1 MPRRPHPS
9 CSHLHFLIVGSTAA
23 IPITKQWMCLTLSPT
38 FTTMSYHD
46 FIAFRRTLGRTPPLD
61 RMTVSARGLDFAVWT
76 SEPIADALPLLLVNG
91 GLLYDHAILWPALSP
106 LAATRQVILYD
117 QRGRGE
123 TSSPA
128 DPLSARIEDDADDI
142 PALRRA
148 LGIRRWDVLGHSW
161 GGGIAMLAV
170 ARDQAGTRRLVTAN
184 AVGPTSAWMPTL
196 QANAVARV
204 DDERGAI
211 LSRIYPDALMTP
223 DVAAH
228 GAYSRASYPAYFVD
242 PEFRLRFSP
251 PDAVSPTGAAV
262 AARLRREGYDW
273 SERLRALSTPTLVL
287 HGEGDALP
295 PSVAKELAQLLPR
308 ARLSLIPAAGHMP
321 FWEAPQRFFSE
332 VDAFLQT
339 GASAPP

>member
-1 MPRRPHPS
+1 
-9 CSHLHFLIVGSTAA
+9 
-23 IPITKQWMCLTLSPT
+23 
-38 FTTMSYHD
+38 MSYDD
-46 FIAFRRTLGRTPPLD
+46 FMQFRRSLPRTPSLE
-61 RMTVSARGLDFAVWT
+61 RMTVRSRGLAFAVWT
-76 SEPIADALPLLLVNG
+76 TAPVGDTLPLLLVNG

-106 LAATRQVILYD
+106 LAASRQVILYD

-123 TSSPA
+123 TSPPA
-128 DPLSARIEDDADDI
+128 DPLAARIEDDADDI

-184 AVGPTSAWMPTL
+184 AVGPTSAWMPAL
-196 QANAVARV
+196 QANALARV
-204 DDERGAI
+204 DDERRAV
-211 LSRIYPDALMTP
+211 LSALYPERLWTP
-223 DVAAH
+223 DVAAQ

-242 PEFRLRFSP
+242 PDFRGRFSP
-251 PDAVSPTGAAV
+251 PEAVSVTGAAV

-273 SERLRALSTPTLVL
+273 REPLRALFTPTLVL

-295 PSVAKELAQLLPR
+295 TSVATELAGVLPR

-332 VDAFLQT
+332 VDAFLAT

>member
-1 MPRRPHPS
+1 
-9 CSHLHFLIVGSTAA
+9 
-23 IPITKQWMCLTLSPT
+23 
-38 FTTMSYHD
+38 MSYND
-46 FIAFRRTLGRTPPLD
+46 FIAFRRSLGRIPPLD
-61 RMTVSARGLDFAVWT
+61 RMTVRARGLDFAVWT
-76 SEPIADALPLLLVNG
+76 TAPVADALPLLLVNG

-106 LAATRQVILYD
+106 LAATRQLILYD

-123 TSSPA
+123 TPPPP
-128 DPLSARIEDDADDI
+128 DPLSSRIEDDADDI

-170 ARDQAGTRRLVTAN
+170 ARDQAGTRRLVTVD
-184 AVGPTSAWMPTL
+184 AVGPTSAWMPAL
-196 QANAVARV
+196 HANALASV
-204 DDERGAI
+204 DDGRRAI
-211 LSRIYPDALMTP
+211 LSALYPALVTP
-223 DVAAH
+223 DVSTH

-251 PDAVSPTGAAV
+251 PEAVSLAGAAV
-262 AARLRREGYDW
+262 AARLRRKGYDW
-273 SERLRALSTPTLVL
+273 SEQLRALSTPTLVL

-295 PSVAKELAQLLPR
+295 PSVANELVQLLPR
-308 ARLSLIPAAGHMP
+308 ARLSLFPAAGHMP

-332 VDAFLQT
+332 VDAFLAT